1 MHTPTRRRS
10 RWLRSALAAATAAW
24 TQTAAWAAP
33 LVQPGSSW
41 ELFLNPALFTGE
53 ATRQTLVFDGIAETF
68 TRSALSPVTVSVR
81 ESETELG
88 AGLHA
93 IDLVLDFSGGDPF
106 PMASRVAGFGVGSTN
121 GGATGQGL
129 QLTAPAA
136 LTAARISAVAGNG
149 DLLDLDILYLFQ
161 SLGQDAPWNGRMFDG
176 YFLGMD
182 WGGRGL
188 RQVSMHFEAQRIG
201 TVPTPGT
208 LPLLALPLLGLAWRW
223 RR

>member
-1 MHTPTRRRS
+1 MHTPTTRSS
-10 RWLRSALAAATAAW
+10 RWLRTILAATAAAL
-24 TQTAAWAAP
+24 TQAAAWAAP

-41 ELFLNPALFTGE
+41 ELFLNPALFSGE
-53 ATRQTLVFDGIAETF
+53 SDRQALVFDGLAETF
-68 TRSALSPVTVSVR
+68 TRNALSPVTVSVR

-88 AGLHA
+88 GGLHA

-106 PMASRVAGFGVGSTN
+106 PFASRVAGFGVGSTN
-121 GGATGQGL
+121 GSATSSGL

-161 SLGQDAPWNGRMFDG
+161 SLGQDTPWNGRMFDG
-176 YFLGMD
+176 FFLGMD

-188 RQVSMHFEAQRIG
+188 RQASMHFEAQRIG

-208 LPLLALPLLGLAWRW
+208 LALLALPLLALAWR